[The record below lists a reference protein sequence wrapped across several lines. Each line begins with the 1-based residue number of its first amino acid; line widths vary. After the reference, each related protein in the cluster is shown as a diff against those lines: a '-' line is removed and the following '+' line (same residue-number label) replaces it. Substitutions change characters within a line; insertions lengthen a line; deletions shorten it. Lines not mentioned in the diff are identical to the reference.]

1 MIETPFKPI
10 EIYSTI
16 IEDNDMAI
24 EDYREILD
32 AFNQQGLITDSD
44 GVKTDYHAVEAF
56 KYRLETWANLCLD
69 YLSDAMED
77 FAENHAKD
85 VLDYSTIWTQITN
98 KSNMHHPHSHGE
110 DGYSFV
116 WYIDVD
122 PEVHEPTYYLNPSPP
137 YNYFK
142 PKLEKGKLLIWPSWL
157 LHYQPPSNSD
167 VDRYI
172 ISGNLKESII

>member
-32 AFNQQGLITDSD
+32 AFNHHNLFSTSEGI
-44 GVKTDYHAVEAF
+44 VTDYHHAESH

-69 YLSDAMED
+69 YLGDAMEEFSKHVNEALD
-77 FAENHAKD
+77 F
-85 VLDYSTIWTQITN
+85 STIWTQITN

-110 DGYSFV
+110 RGYSFV

-137 YNYFK
+137 YDYFK
-142 PKLEKGKLLIWPSWL
+142 PELEKGKLLIWPSHV

-172 ISGNLKESII
+172 ISGNLKIRD